1 MKLLVTSAFSVLVL
15 ASTAMSQ
22 SQGDCVDQTAS
33 IVCSAKSNNGFCGSI
48 NYTSFAIPNFRN
60 STEEMEIDIELQTYT
75 ILYSSGCSNAL
86 VHLLCG
92 YYKPPCYSGP
102 NAEAI
107 RLTPCRELCLYV
119 RSSCEPVFT
128 VYNATWPD
136 HLDCDQFPLKGDE
149 NGPIC
154 FPDFHALEDYQT
166 RLELPPIRGAPS
178 LRPSTVVTAE
188 RFWSPGMLLNT
199 HAYISPHVHAHHTE
213 PRAQQTHSA
222 SSSVH

>member
-15 ASTAMSQ
+15 SSTAMFQ
-22 SQGDCVDQTAS
+22 SQRDSVDQTAS
-33 IVCSAKSNNGFCGSI
+33 IVCSAKSNRGFCGSI

-60 STEEMEIDIELQTYT
+60 GTDEREIDAELQTYT

-92 YYKPPCYSGP
+92 YYKPPCFSGP

-119 RSSCEPVFT
+119 RCTCEPVIAE
-128 VYNATWPD
+128 YNAASTWPD
-136 HLDCDQFPLKGDE
+136 HLDCDQFPLKGDD

-154 FPDFHALEDYQT
+154 FPNFHALEDYQNS
-166 RLELPPIRGAPS
+166 LELPSIAGAP
-178 LRPSTVVTAE
+178 RPLTVETAD
-188 RFWSPGMLLNT
+188 RFWSPGTLMLSCPHTMQHT
-199 HAYISPHVHAHHTE
+199 HAHNHTDPSYQYIFC
-213 PRAQQTHSA
+213 
-222 SSSVH
+222 